1 MNILQT
7 FTRRALG
14 KNRVRTLV
22 TVIGI
27 VLSMA
32 LLTAVIEGAYSGLVY
47 MRSVMAEDAGN
58 WHAYFPKL
66 DSTAA
71 ESVKEQEF
79 VKDVVTSWQTVGYE
93 ALDPESGRLPIFVD
107 ALTDDAP
114 LIESRIMKGRM
125 PENEHEII
133 LSSRFY
139 SYANEVNP
147 DVFAVGSTVTISIG
161 SRTNPFG
168 EPLTENDPLWEGE
181 YVTDAKPMTFTVV
194 GIYKSFDPSVDG
206 TGYRALTKGT
216 GTGDYAVF
224 FTVRH
229 PYLFKRVMAKQT
241 VSEYWRPNSSLMR
254 LYGVFGDDTITS
266 MLYGFAA
273 VLVLLVMFGS
283 ISLIYNAFSISV
295 SERTRQFGILKSIGA
310 TKKQIRASV
319 RYEALLLSAVGI
331 PFGMLVGCL
340 GIGITL
346 WAIRDV
352 FIALVP
358 SASTEMRL
366 ALHPIALL
374 IAALIALITVLISA
388 AVPARRAAHLQPID
402 AIRQSADVKA
412 KPREVKTSKLT
423 EKLFGFEGTMG
434 AKNFKRNRKGYRAAV
449 LSLFMSIVLF
459 ISASSFCTYL
469 TDMVETLTE
478 NANYDV
484 FAYVPVYAAKDV
496 MTEIRDF
503 EGVTRAAYFYP
514 ESMDADGYL
523 AETALLTD
531 TFKSVPSHTLSNRN
545 EQDYVPVEVLYLEDD
560 LFRTLCKASGID
572 PEPYFDPE
580 NPNGVLMNADITETV
595 HLAGNKVKRYRYDLF
610 KDDALPASVTTKK
623 IQRREG
629 LIWEYHW
636 DDEAGEVRI
645 AYYPEAYW
653 RQVMEGAAETHS
665 YTMDINRAELV
676 LTEDEAAETVTYS
689 FDAFVKSDDFCLPQ
703 NYASLIY
710 PFSKLDAS
718 TFDSEKQAQLYF
730 AAKNHKAVREALLEL
745 IENSDY
751 KYNAYVGDAA
761 EERENS
767 RMIVGVVN
775 TFAYGFIILISLIA
789 AANVFNTISTA
800 IMLRRREFAMLK
812 SIGMTDR
819 GMRRMLSYECMI
831 YGLRALLFGLPV
843 SVGVTYLI
851 HRIVGQELERSFY
864 MPWHSV
870 AIAVGSVFLVVFA
883 TMLYA
888 RHKLSKDNPIDALKN
903 ENL

>member
-1 MNILQT
+1 
-7 FTRRALG
+7 
-14 KNRVRTLV
+14 
-22 TVIGI
+22 
-27 VLSMA
+27 
-32 LLTAVIEGAYSGLVY
+32 
-47 MRSVMAEDAGN
+47 
-58 WHAYFPKL
+58 
-66 DSTAA
+66 
-71 ESVKEQEF
+71 
-79 VKDVVTSWQTVGYE
+79 
-93 ALDPESGRLPIFVD
+93 
-107 ALTDDAP
+107 
-114 LIESRIMKGRM
+114 
-125 PENEHEII
+125 
-133 LSSRFY
+133 
-139 SYANEVNP
+139 
-147 DVFAVGSTVTISIG
+147 
-161 SRTNPFG
+161 
-168 EPLTENDPLWEGE
+168 
-181 YVTDAKPMTFTVV
+181 
-194 GIYKSFDPSVDG
+194 
-206 TGYRALTKGT
+206 
-216 GTGDYAVF
+216 
-224 FTVRH
+224 
-229 PYLFKRVMAKQT
+229 
-241 VSEYWRPNSSLMR
+241 
-254 LYGVFGDDTITS
+254 
-266 MLYGFAA
+266 
-273 VLVLLVMFGS
+273 
-283 ISLIYNAFSISV
+283 
-295 SERTRQFGILKSIGA
+295 
-310 TKKQIRASV
+310 
-319 RYEALLLSAVGI
+319 
-331 PFGMLVGCL
+331 
-340 GIGITL
+340 
-346 WAIRDV
+346 
-352 FIALVP
+352 
-358 SASTEMRL
+358 MRL
-366 ALHPIALL
+366 ALHPVALL

-388 AVPARRAAHLQPID
+388 AIPARRAARLQPID
-402 AIRQSADVKA
+402 AIRQSTDVKA
-412 KPREVKTSKLT
+412 KPREVRTSKLT

-459 ISASSFCTYL
+459 IGASSFCMYL
-469 TDMVETLTE
+469 TDMVSTLAE

-484 FAYVPVYAAKDV
+484 FAYVPAYAVKDV
-496 MTEIRDF
+496 MAEMRTFD
-503 EGVTRAAYFYP
+503 GVTRSAYFYP
-514 ESMDADGYL
+514 AYNNIDGYY

-531 TFKSVPSHTLSNRN
+531 AFLSVPSHTLSNRN

-560 LFRTLCKASGID
+560 AFRALCKASGVD

-580 NPNGVLMNADITETV
+580 NPNGVLMNTDITESV
-595 HLAGNKVKRYRYDLF
+595 YLARNKVKRYRYDLF
-610 KDDALPASVTTKK
+610 RDDALPASVTTKV

-629 LIWEYHW
+629 FVWEYHT
-636 DDEAGEVRI
+636 DPETMETRI

-653 RQVMEGAAETHS
+653 KQVMENYAGQHMYTLDET
-665 YTMDINRAELV
+665 RADAILSLE
-676 LTEDEAAETVTYS
+676 EATETVTYS
-689 FDAFVKSDDFCLPQ
+689 FDAFVKTDDFCLPQ
-703 NYASLIY
+703 NDASLIY

-718 TFDSEKQAQLYF
+718 TFDTENQAYMFF

-819 GMRRMLSYECMI
+819 GMRRMLSYECVI